1 MLEGYFVRTLGM
13 HRVYN
18 SAFMNMLRDEDNAKY
33 RSVMK
38 NTLEFDPEILKRYV
52 NFMNNPDERT
62 AVDQF
67 GKEDKYF
74 AVCTLM
80 STIPGLPMFG
90 HGQVEGF
97 QEKYGM
103 EYRRAYWDEQPD
115 TWLIGRHEREIFPLL
130 HRRYL
135 FSGVDH
141 FLLYDFFSTDGSV
154 NEDVFAYS
162 NRAGDERSLVVV
174 LNKYATVRGW
184 IRTSVT
190 YSVKTGQGDER
201 TLTQQTLGEGLGLTA
216 QDDYFCIFR
225 DHGSGLE
232 FIRNSREMS
241 KQGLYLE
248 LDAYKTHVFLDFRE
262 VQDNEWHHYANL
274 AAYLSGHGV
283 PNIEEALRE
292 TFLQPIHYPFRELVN
307 AGMFRWIID
316 NRITKTGEQ
325 PDPAL
330 LKEAEE
336 KMLRLLREA
345 KRFAGGSGDEQALAG
360 EVRRELEVLVQIPV
374 PSEPTATPAAPD
386 EDDVAA
392 YLRKA
397 MGDDPQTWGTVLSW
411 LFVHNLGKIAG
422 DKDFEQQSRSWIDEW
437 LLGRIIAST
446 LQDLGQD
453 DTTSW
458 RSVRLI
464 KILVSQQRCFEE
476 TAQEEKQAYRI
487 LENWFQ
493 DDDVQQF
500 VQVNRYQGILWFN
513 KEAFDLL
520 LQRIMVVAYL
530 TLKAQPAVAVV
541 EQDDEIAAC
550 YEVVKQLQQA
560 AEEAQ
565 YQVENLLAVAKGPM
579 PSVAP

>member
-1 MLEGYFVRTLGM
+1 
-13 HRVYN
+13 
-18 SAFMNMLRDEDNAKY
+18 FMNMLRDEDNAKY

-67 GKEDKYF
+67 GKDDKYF

-97 QEKYGM
+97 REKYGM

-115 TWLIGRHEREIFPLL
+115 TWLIARHEREIFPLL

-135 FSGVDH
+135 FSGVEH

-174 LNKYATVRGW
+174 HNKYATARGW
-184 IRTSVT
+184 IRTSVA
-190 YSVKTGQGDER
+190 YSVKTGEGDER
-201 TLTQQTLGEGLGLTA
+201 TLTQRTLGEGLGLTA

-232 FIRNSREMS
+232 FIRNSREMV

-248 LDAYKTHVFLDFRE
+248 LEAYKTNVFLDFRE

-274 AAYLSGHGV
+274 ASYLGGQGV

-307 AGMFRWIID
+307 AGMFGWIID
-316 NRITKTGEQ
+316 NRVTKLGKQ

-336 KMLRLLREA
+336 KMLRLLHEV
-345 KRFAGGSGDEQALAG
+345 KRFMGGSGDDQVLAG
-360 EVRRELEVLVQIPV
+360 EIRRELEALLQIQAV
-374 PSEPTATPAAPD
+374 STPTATPTAPDED

-392 YLRKA
+392 YLRTA
-397 MGDDPQTWGTVLSW
+397 MGDDLPTWGTILSW

-437 LLGRIIAST
+437 LLGRIIASC

-453 DTTSW
+453 DTAAW

-513 KEAFDLL
+513 KEAFDQL

-560 AEEAQ
+560 AEESQ